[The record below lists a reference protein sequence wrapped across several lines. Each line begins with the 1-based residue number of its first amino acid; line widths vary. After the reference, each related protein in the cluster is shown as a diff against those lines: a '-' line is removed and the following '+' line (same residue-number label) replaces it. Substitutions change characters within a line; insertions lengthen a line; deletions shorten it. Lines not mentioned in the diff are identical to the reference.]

1 MSDPMLS
8 QRQPG
13 RRAPKRQDWLPNRM
27 FDPVNNPFAIQ
38 NLLAREREKEDTA
51 FHVDVDGR
59 PEASY
64 AGNPLLKEKEIL
76 PPKDFASNRLLE
88 ETTRFDHAFHAEYED
103 SELGYESEQPEGEDR
118 YQPQAAATSA
128 DAMPDAS
135 EAALEQTSDALPAA
149 QAVPNGAEAQLNDQL
164 PVILDSTV
172 DPKATPH
179 DQPGRED
186 AVKSAPQVSDYS
198 ETTDASALT
207 DSEAAAQVTGSKA
220 DTLNEALAA
229 TDSPNAEPDADT
241 SVPAGFSHQDSEP
254 EQNAGQTEQ
263 AHTAE
268 LTNASSAEAT
278 EAAGTA
284 AAATEHAAAVAEPLA
299 SSPEQAALN
308 DAESVAAPAPEAAI
322 SDEPLL
328 HETTAQEVA
337 AEIHQETSVVT
348 HTDEGAGG
356 APAPAIEAA
365 AEVPTEPPGL
375 SNEAIDRLLEAAREE
390 AREQG
395 RQEAREAAYQEG
407 LQAGLEQAKAELQ
420 QSFDEKIAQVE
431 QILEGFQ
438 RLSEDPDTLFEPM
451 KKLAVHIAEQLVR
464 GELTQSPQT
473 ISRLVD
479 NCLRELAASGEKAV
493 IVHLNPEDLE
503 QYKPLIAPFGDSIVL
518 RPDATLARG
527 SVRASLD
534 GSVVEDL
541 IDRRVKGIQKS
552 LSQPVAGSWRP
563 ALSNTLSQRAQ
574 PPQPRADRTAET
586 ANTQIASEAND
597 DTMADDEHAKSLM
610 TDESPDASGN
620 ADVTADE
627 LHGEDGNSA
636 AP

>member
-38 NLLAREREKEDTA
+38 NLLAREREKQDTA

-59 PEASY
+59 PQASY

-103 SELGYESEQPEGEDR
+103 VEHEYESEEPDDDNE
-118 YQPQAAATSA
+118 PSVAAMPA
-128 DAMPDAS
+128 DAVLEATEAVSEEASDELHAAPTDAN
-135 EAALEQTSDALPAA
+135 A
-149 QAVPNGAEAQLNDQL
+149 AEAQLNDRL
-164 PVILDSTV
+164 ATISESAVDVIAV
-172 DPKATPH
+172 PNA
-179 DQPGRED
+179 QPGQESD
-186 AVKSAPQVSDYS
+186 VESAPAVADTP
-198 ETTDASALT
+198 EMAEASALT
-207 DSEAAAQVTGSKA
+207 DSEAAAQVTESKA
-220 DTLNEALAA
+220 DSVDEALAA
-229 TDSPNAEPDADT
+229 TDVTNTEPEADKP
-241 SVPAGFSHQDSEP
+241 VPAELSEP
-254 EQNAGQTEQ
+254 ASELEQVAEQ
-263 AHTAE
+263 PEHAPE
-268 LTNASSAEAT
+268 VEPGNESAT
-278 EAAGTA
+278 EVTEPASTA
-284 AAATEHAAAVAEPLA
+284 AADAEDTDAVAEQLA
-299 SSPEQAALN
+299 SSPEPTTPNDTKNSSAISSAEAATT
-308 DAESVAAPAPEAAI
+308 DEAPAPIASEHEA
-322 SDEPLL
+322 D
-328 HETTAQEVA
+328 
-337 AEIHQETSVVT
+337 AEIHQEPSGVT
-348 HTDEGAGG
+348 DTDDVAAE
-356 APAPAIEAA
+356 APAAAVEAT
-365 AEVPTEPPGL
+365 AEVPADPPGL
-375 SNEAIDRLLEAAREE
+375 SNEAIESLLQAACEE

-407 LQAGLEQAKAELQ
+407 LQAGRDQAKAELQ
-420 QSFDEKIAQVE
+420 QSFDDKIAQVE
-431 QILEGFQ
+431 QILEGLQ

-451 KKLAVHIAEQLVR
+451 KKLAVHLAEQLVR

-503 QYKPLIAPFGDSIVL
+503 QYKPLIASFGDSIVL

-574 PPQPRADRTAET
+574 PPQPRADRTTDT
-586 ANTQIASEAND
+586 ANTQLASEANED
-597 DTMADDEHAKSLM
+597 PMADDEHAESLM
-610 TDESPDASGN
+610 TDESPDTSGN

-627 LHGEDGNSA
+627 LHGENGNSA